1 MIRTVFKSLLAVA
14 GAKAE
19 TGLENR
25 FAIDLIDQHIRKAQS
40 SMSAAKQT
48 LATIVI
54 RHRGEQ
60 AALQRLAQRIGDLEQ
75 RTASALQ
82 SGANELAHDGAT
94 VIAELENERA
104 VRQATLAALE
114 QRITRMRLSIEKAHA
129 KIVDLNQGLI
139 SAKALDAE
147 HRAQRDLNHSLGRST
162 GFKEAEALI
171 ARIHDRSDPL
181 EEAFVIDAID
191 DELSGDAVRKRLAN
205 AGHGLPVRV
214 DATQVLQRLAAA
226 TEISSAN

>member
-1 MIRTVFKSLLAVA
+1 MIRNVFKSLLAVA

-25 FAIDLIDQHIRKAQS
+25 FAIDLIEQHIRNAQS
-40 SMSAAKQT
+40 GLSAAKQT

-60 AALQRLAQRIGDLEQ
+60 AALSRLAQRLSDLEQ
-75 RTASALQ
+75 RTASALHA
-82 SGANELAHDGAT
+82 GANELAHDGAT

-139 SAKALDAE
+139 SARALDAE
-147 HRAQRDLNHSLGRST
+147 HRAQRGLNRSLGRST

-191 DELSGDAVRKRLAN
+191 DELSGDAVRTRLAN

-214 DATQVLQRLAAA
+214 DATQVLQRLATA
-226 TEISSAN
+226 TEISSPN

>member
-1 MIRTVFKSLLAVA
+1 MIRNVFKSLLAVA

-25 FAIDLIDQHIRKAQS
+25 FAIDLIEQHIRNAQS
-40 SMSAAKQT
+40 GLTAAKHT

-54 RHRGEQ
+54 RHRSEQ
-60 AALQRLAQRIGDLEQ
+60 AALSRLVQRLSDLEQ
-75 RTASALQ
+75 RTASALHA
-82 SGANELAHDGAT
+82 GASELAHDGAT

-104 VRQATLAALE
+104 VRQATLAAIE

-139 SAKALDAE
+139 SARALDAE
-147 HRAQRDLNHSLGRST
+147 HRAQRGLNRSLGGST
-162 GFKEAEALI
+162 GFKKAEALI

-181 EEAFVIDAID
+181 KEAFVIDAID
-191 DELSGDAVRKRLAN
+191 DELSGDAVRARLAN
-205 AGHGLPVRV
+205 AGHGRPVRV
-214 DATQVLQRLAAA
+214 DAAQVLQRLAVN
-226 TEISSAN
+226 TGIPSSN